1 MQQFLRK
8 FFSIIVTICAVCPAS
23 AQINTD
29 QVLRIG
35 QNALYFDDYMLS
47 IQYFNQVIAAKPYL
61 AKPYFFRAIA
71 KFNLEDYAGAES
83 DASMALE
90 RNPFI
95 TDAWEVRGV
104 ARQNLGRT
112 AEAIADYDQALKL
125 LPDNRNILFNKA
137 LAQQD
142 VKDYDGASASFEELI
157 RSHPNY
163 DNAYMGRARLYLAT
177 GDTVAALADLNRTLE
192 LNKNATN
199 AYVMRADIEIN
210 RDKDYQAALADM
222 DEAIKLQPKFAGFFV
237 NRAFLRY
244 NLDNYF
250 GAMADYDYAIQLDPA
265 NPVAYFNRGLLRAEV
280 SDNDRAIADFSRVL
294 EFDPDDYRSLYN
306 RAILYKSTRNYD
318 RAIADISRVIDAYP
332 DFPAAV
338 FTRFEIYDEMGRKRE
353 AERDYRRALAL
364 SRDYQKQLK
373 EGIVTA
379 DASASSSSS
388 DASDASEETEISR
401 EKMEQLVSNRFSSL
415 LTIDND
421 TRPEEDYNNKSIRG
435 RVQDRNI
442 TIDVEP
448 MFFLSYY
455 NTTSELKEK
464 GYYIADVDEINASRQ
479 LRFLLQVTNH
489 APALSD
495 ESIARQHFN
504 SIDYYNGYLA
514 THTPRAVD
522 FFGRAMDFMTMRDY
536 EAAIK
541 DFSRAIELTPDWS
554 LPYLMRSVARYNA
567 RVTRNKAEADNADP
581 VTQISAEVAAATSRA
596 EMSDI
601 LADIDRVIELSPRMP
616 FAYFNK
622 ADMLLEAGD
631 LTSAIAAFTRA
642 IELKPDFGEAYYNR
656 GYAYMKLGNKDA
668 GTADLSKAGELGIL
682 PSYNLLKRM
691 NR

>member
-1 MQQFLRK
+1 MTRYLFKLLALVVISLAQ
-8 FFSIIVTICAVCPAS
+8 PAF

-29 QVLRIG
+29 QVIRIG

-47 IQYFNQVIAAKPYL
+47 IQYFNQAIAAKPYL
-61 AKPYFFRAIA
+61 AKPYFYRAIA
-71 KFNLEDYAGAES
+71 KFNLEDYAGAEA
-83 DASMALE
+83 DASLALD

-112 AEAIADYDQALKL
+112 AEAISDYDHALAL

-142 VKDYDGASASFEELI
+142 IKDFDGAAASFEELI
-157 RSHPNY
+157 AKNPSY
-163 DNAYMGRARLYLAT
+163 DNAYMGRARLFLAT
-177 GDTVAALADLNRTLE
+177 GDTVRALADLNRTLE

-210 RDKDYQAALADM
+210 RDKDFNAALADM
-222 DEAIKLQPKFAGFFV
+222 DEAIKLQPHFAGFFI

-250 GAMADYDYAIQLDPA
+250 GAMADYDYAIQLDPS

-294 EFDPDDYRSLYN
+294 QFDPDDYRSLFN

-318 RAIADISRVIDAYP
+318 LAIADISRVIDAYP

-338 FTRFEIYDEMGRKRE
+338 FARFEIYDEMGRKRD

-364 SRDYQKQLK
+364 SRDYQRQLRD
-373 EGIVTA
+373 EAGGPSSADSTA
-379 DASASSSSS
+379 VASSGSTG
-388 DASDASEETEISR
+388 DADGEISR
-401 EKMEQLVSNRFSSL
+401 EKMEQLVSNRFSTL

-421 TRPEEDYNNKSIRG
+421 TRPDEDYNNKSIRG

-442 TIDVEP
+442 AIEVEP

-455 NTTSELKEK
+455 NTATELKES
-464 GYYIADVDEINASRQ
+464 GYYIADVDEINSSRQ
-479 LRFLLQVTNH
+479 LRFLLQVTND
-489 APALSD
+489 APSLTD
-495 ESIARQHFN
+495 EAIARQHFA
-504 SIDYYNGYLA
+504 SIEYYNGYLA
-514 THTPRAVD
+514 THQPRAID
-522 FFGRAMDFMTMRDY
+522 FFGRAMDFITMRDY
-536 EAAIK
+536 DAAIT
-541 DFSRAIELTPDWS
+541 DFTRAADLSPDWS
-554 LPYLMRSVARYNA
+554 LPYLMRAVARFNSRVA
-567 RVTRNKAEADNADP
+567 RNNSESAEPASAG
-581 VTQISAEVAAATSRA
+581 SAEVAAAASRA
-596 EMSDI
+596 EM
-601 LADIDRVIELSPRMP
+601 ADIIADLDKVIELSPRSP

-631 LTSAIAAFTRA
+631 LTSAIAAFSQA
-642 IELKPDFGEAYYNR
+642 IDLKPDFGEAYYNR
-656 GYAYMKLGNKDA
+656 GYTYLKLGNKEA
-668 GTADLSKAGELGIL
+668 GTADLSKAGELGII
-682 PSYNLLKRM
+682 PSYNLLKRIS
-691 NR
+691 R